1 MQVVFIII
9 IILSQVLSAEK
20 TLSAFTLNVLHV
32 VVCLCY
38 FKRSEKELA
47 VLQAIWKT
55 TKVTIDGGYLL
66 LSVLLHGKKSRHLSS
81 MSILF
86 CFCNHLCT

>member
-9 IILSQVLSAEK
+9 IILSQVPLAEK

-38 FKRSEKELA
+38 FKRSEQRDCRIAGNLENHQSYNRWWISASFGFAPQKEIKA
-47 VLQAIWKT
+47 SVFDVYFVLF
-55 TKVTIDGGYLL
+55 L
-66 LSVLLHGKKSRHLSS
+66 
-81 MSILF
+81 
-86 CFCNHLCT
+86 